1 MEVDAKIFSSP
12 TSFHLAGV
20 IPVAG
25 QPLDFNMDWPDVMM
39 PIAPNYT
46 LLEHAIYECAWAG
59 CETIWLVLH
68 EDSIPLLRYR
78 IGDYIQDPVFV
89 NRTGDR
95 YPEQSKKRIP
105 IFYVP
110 VHPKDRDRRDCLAW
124 SVVYGSLVAFKVTSK
139 ISKWTIPDKYYVSF
153 PYGVFDPQELRPFRK
168 KISSPKNFFLTYF
181 ENSFFTNS
189 YTSFTF
195 GKEEFIHFR
204 RKVREG
210 TGTYAP
216 NHYGESGTP
225 NKRLPL
231 EERYSARFFELKD
244 VFIDFNQEETN
255 KFQPTFFYNVD
266 SWDNYREFVSSD
278 FAASISRPS
287 ANLMSYKEFNR
298 IGVDVKK

>member
-12 TSFHLAGV
+12 TSFHLAGI

-25 QPLDFNMDWPDVMM
+25 QPLDFKMDWPDAMM

-46 LLEHAIYECAWAG
+46 LLEHAIHECAWAG
-59 CETIWLVLH
+59 CEAIWLVLH
-68 EDSIPLLRYR
+68 EDIMPLLRYR

-124 SVVYGSLVAFKVTSK
+124 SVIYGSLVAFKVCSN

-153 PYGVFDPQELRPFRK
+153 PYGVFNPEELRPFRK
-168 KISSPKNFFLTYF
+168 KISSPKNFFLTYSK
-181 ENSFFTNS
+181 NSLSNNS

-195 GKEEFIHFR
+195 GKEDFIHFR

-216 NHYGESGTP
+216 GFYNENGTP
-225 NKRLPL
+225 NKRLPV
-231 EERYSARFFELKD
+231 EERYSARFFEIKD
-244 VFIDFNQEETN
+244 VFSDFNLEDAYRFE
-255 KFQPTFFYNVD
+255 PTSFYNAG
-266 SWDNYREFVSSD
+266 SWESYREFLQSD
-278 FAASISRPS
+278 LATGLSRPS
-287 ANLMSYKEFNR
+287 SELMNYKEFNR
-298 IGVDVKK
+298 TGVDVEE